1 MAKTV
6 LHRWAKFSAVGATGI
21 LVQAI
26 ALAVLLRLIGL
37 HYLVATA
44 LAVEASVL
52 HNFVWHRRW
61 TWRDREQSRWL
72 AMLVRFNL
80 TSGMLSL
87 AGNLLLMF
95 VFVGGMKLNANLA
108 NLITIAICSL
118 INFTLADR
126 FVFV

>member
-1 MAKTV
+1 MSKSI

-26 ALAVLLRLIGL
+26 ALAVFLRLVGL
-37 HYLVATA
+37 HYLLATA

-95 VFVGGMKLNANLA
+95 VFVGGMKLNVIIANF
-108 NLITIAICSL
+108 ITIAICSL
-118 INFTLADR
+118 LNFTLADR

>member
-1 MAKTV
+1 M
-6 LHRWAKFSAVGATGI
+6 HRWAKFSAVGATGI

-61 TWRDREQSRWL
+61 TWRDREPSRWL

-95 VFVGGMKLNANLA
+95 VFVGGMKLNAIIA

-118 INFTLADR
+118 INFTLADS

>member
-1 MAKTV
+1 MTAG
-6 LHRWAKFSAVGATGI
+6 LRRWAKFSAVGATGI

-26 ALAVLLRLIGL
+26 TLTVFLRLAGL

-61 TWRDREQSRWL
+61 TWRDRRQSRWL

-80 TSGMLSL
+80 TSGLLSL
-87 AGNLLLMF
+87 GGNLLLML
-95 VFVGGMKLNANLA
+95 VFVGGLRLNAIVA
-108 NLITIAICSL
+108 NFITIAICSL

>member
-1 MAKTV
+1 LSKSI

-26 ALAVLLRLIGL
+26 ALAVFLRLVGL

-72 AMLVRFNL
+72 VMLVRFNL

-95 VFVGGMKLNANLA
+95 VFVGGMKLNPITA

>member
-1 MAKTV
+1 LAKSL

-26 ALAVLLRLIGL
+26 ALAVFLRIMGL

-52 HNFVWHRRW
+52 HNFIWHRRW

-95 VFVGGMKLNANLA
+95 VLVGGMKLNAIIA